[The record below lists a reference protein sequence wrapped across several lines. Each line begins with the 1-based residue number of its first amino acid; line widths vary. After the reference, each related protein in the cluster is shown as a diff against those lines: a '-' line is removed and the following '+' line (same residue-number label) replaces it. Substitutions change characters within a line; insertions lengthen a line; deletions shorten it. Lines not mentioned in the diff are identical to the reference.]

1 MKMAKKTMVSHD
13 DTGILDTP
21 LTLTK
26 FPDEFANRKEDLE
39 MTMRELAVWIE
50 NQVAEKKVNLP
61 WIKMATFGTKRNKR
75 KSGKGRCL
83 RWNENVL
90 TVTGLEADY
99 DAGTMTPEA
108 ARDALEEAGVAGLVY
123 TTPSHLKPG
132 KGCRWRVLAPFS
144 RPLPP
149 DKRAD
154 LIAKLNGILGGAL
167 DGTSFTLSQSY
178 YAGNEKGGCAVETFL
193 VNGQPIDTLEGL
205 QPVYKHGGTKK
216 RKQVASAA
224 REGLS
229 LQHIR
234 EAMATISNDP
244 KVNSD
249 AADYS
254 WWIKIG
260 MALFHETDGSEAGRE
275 VWHTFSEGHP
285 DYHSGVTNSKWDTF
299 GGGGDNPVTFAFIRR
314 EGAKRGWIDVS
325 GFDTEIDADEQEE
338 TDELVGVST
347 SEIERSG
354 QNRTYEL
361 DDDGVIRAFT
371 DKYKNELRF
380 DHTASR
386 WFRFD
391 GQHWQRE
398 ETHLAKHYARDIST
412 TLAAGNPRA
421 KALKRVSNWEAIER
435 GARTACEFACI
446 AKIWDSDAFLLGT
459 PGGTVDLKT
468 GKLRKARPSD
478 YISKITASAPVP
490 LHSLNPARDCPH
502 WLTFL
507 QEALDRDADAIRFL
521 QQWGGYN
528 LTGVTREHALVFVY
542 GPGGS
547 GKSTAINTIADVIG
561 DYSIN
566 VSTSTLT
573 AAKHDAHSEE
583 LARLD
588 GPRLAW
594 ASETEKGRAWAE
606 NRVKSLTGP
615 VLWSEREI
623 RSLPIKAYDDSRSLR
638 ISALARKRRRYCCID
653 CRIVGTELNRA
664 TKPLTLGGGM
674 LIITKS

>member
-1 MKMAKKTMVSHD
+1 
-13 DTGILDTP
+13 
-21 LTLTK
+21 
-26 FPDEFANRKEDLE
+26 
-39 MTMRELAVWIE
+39 
-50 NQVAEKKVNLP
+50 
-61 WIKMATFGTKRNKR
+61 
-75 KSGKGRCL
+75 
-83 RWNENVL
+83 
-90 TVTGLEADY
+90 
-99 DAGTMTPEA
+99 
-108 ARDALEEAGVAGLVY
+108 
-123 TTPSHLKPG
+123 
-132 KGCRWRVLAPFS
+132 
-144 RPLPP
+144 
-149 DKRAD
+149 
-154 LIAKLNGILGGAL
+154 
-167 DGTSFTLSQSY
+167 
-178 YAGNEKGGCAVETFL
+178 
-193 VNGQPIDTLEGL
+193 
-205 QPVYKHGGTKK
+205 
-216 RKQVASAA
+216 
-224 REGLS
+224 
-229 LQHIR
+229 
-234 EAMATISNDP
+234 
-244 KVNSD
+244 
-249 AADYS
+249 
-254 WWIKIG
+254 
-260 MALFHETDGSEAGRE
+260 
-275 VWHTFSEGHP
+275 
-285 DYHSGVTNSKWDTF
+285 
-299 GGGGDNPVTFAFIRR
+299 
-314 EGAKRGWIDVS
+314 
-325 GFDTEIDADEQEE
+325 
-338 TDELVGVST
+338 
-347 SEIERSG
+347 
-354 QNRTYEL
+354 
-361 DDDGVIRAFT
+361 
-371 DKYKNELRF
+371 LRF

-561 DYSIN
+561 DHSIN